1 MSEAAMA
8 LEDVRRIVVDAL
20 EDMKAE
26 NPVVLD
32 VRGRTTI
39 TDLMVFASGTSR
51 RHVKSLADNV
61 IEKAREAGLKPLGVE
76 GEDGAEWILVDLGY
90 AVVHIMMPEVRDF
103 YRLESI
109 WDVHESDEETTGA
122 ETGV

>member
-90 AVVHIMMPEVRDF
+90 AVVHIMMPEIRDF